1 MSNTPPTDE
10 PLHHGSRAHQ
20 LILVTVIALV
30 LPTLFLILRLSAR
43 HVLRIR
49 LYFDD
54 WLIIIAYVSWWRRSD
69 MHALLIRKLQVFKI
83 GLDISGALRKFS

>member
-1 MSNTPPTDE
+1 MSSAAPPVDV

-20 LILVTVIALV
+20 LIVTTAIAIV
-30 LPTLFLILRLSAR
+30 LPTIFLALRLLAR

-54 WLIIIAYVSWWRRSD
+54 WLIIIAWVS
-69 MHALLIRKLQVFKI
+69 
-83 GLDISGALRKFS
+83 

>member
-1 MSNTPPTDE
+1 MSTAAPPSDE

-20 LILVTVIALV
+20 LVVTTVIAIV
-30 LPTLFLILRLSAR
+30 LPTIFLALRLLAR

-54 WLIIIAYVSWWRRSD
+54 WLILVAWVSS
-69 MHALLIRKLQVFKI
+69 
-83 GLDISGALRKFS
+83 

>member
-1 MSNTPPTDE
+1 MSTAVPPNEE

-20 LILVTVIALV
+20 LIVTTIIAIL
-30 LPTLFLILRLSAR
+30 LPTLFLGLRLLAR

-54 WLIIIAYVSWWRRSD
+54 WLIIVAWVS
-69 MHALLIRKLQVFKI
+69 
-83 GLDISGALRKFS
+83 